1 MKIQLASSYGFC
13 FGVKRAI
20 EIAEEHKG
28 SVTYGPLIHNKD
40 EINRLKVGFNIG
52 LAEKLDDIEKEG
64 TVVIRTHGIPK
75 DELAALE
82 AKEHKVI
89 DATCPYVTTPQNIVQ
104 KMSEDGYSIVI
115 FGDKEH
121 PEIKGVVSYAEDL
134 EDAFIVLEP
143 EELEALPLKGKVAV
157 VSQTTK
163 KPEDFA
169 KIVTALMSTRKEIR
183 VFNTICNATFENQD
197 AAAELAKEADVMVVI
212 GGKHSSNTKQLHSIC
227 KRDCA
232 DAYLV
237 ENEEELESSWF
248 EGKEFCGISAGASTP
263 DWVVQNVISKIEEM
277 TKQEKT
283 ETEA

>member
-40 EINRLKVGFNIG
+40 EINRLKEGFNIG
-52 LAEKLDDIEKEG
+52 LAEKLEDIEKDG

-75 DELAALE
+75 NELKVL
-82 AKEHKVI
+82 KEKNHKVI

-104 KMSEDGYSIVI
+104 NMSEDGYSIVI
-115 FGDKEH
+115 FGDKDH

-134 EDAFIVLEP
+134 EDAFIVLKP
-143 EELEALPLKGKVAV
+143 EELEGLPLKAKVAV

-163 KPEDFA
+163 KPEDFSS
-169 KIVTALMSTRKEIR
+169 IVTALMSTRKEIR

-197 AAAELAKEADVMVVI
+197 AAADLAKKADVMVVI
-212 GGKHSSNTKQLHSIC
+212 GGKHSSNTKQLHSIS
-227 KRDCA
+227 KRDCV
-232 DAYLV
+232 DSYLI
-237 ENEEELESSWF
+237 ENEKELEATWF
-248 EGKEFCGISAGASTP
+248 EGKELCGISAGASTP
-263 DWVVQNVISKIEEM
+263 DWIVQKVISKIEDM
-277 TKQEKT
+277 KKVT
-283 ETEA
+283 A